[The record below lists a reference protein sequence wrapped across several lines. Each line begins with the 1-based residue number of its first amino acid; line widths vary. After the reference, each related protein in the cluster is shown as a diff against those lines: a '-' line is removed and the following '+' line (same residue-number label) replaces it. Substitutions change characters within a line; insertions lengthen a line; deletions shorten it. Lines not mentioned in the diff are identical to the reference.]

1 MSIITLTSD
10 LGNDSHYAAIVK
22 GVILSLYPSANLLDI
37 THNVASFDTMHA
49 AYVVKHSFSAFPEG
63 SIHIVAVDPEKGNSD
78 MGMVMSYA
86 NHYFVGPDN
95 GVMSLISDANEV
107 QCHRIENEGL
117 LNLNYPSSFRAA
129 RSFAPAAAFLASGG
143 TLQEIGEP
151 FEMQTLHWGAP
162 SYSDNCLR
170 GKVIHIDKFGN
181 AVTNIDKQGFLKLK
195 EDKRFEIFIRNVR
208 LQRIVNTYADV
219 GKADALAIFGENQ
232 FLEIAMREASAA
244 QLLGL
249 KVHDMITIEFR
260 GENGSY

>member
-22 GVILSLYPSANLLDI
+22 GVILSLYPSAKLLDI
-37 THNVASFDTMHA
+37 THNVGSFDTMHA
-49 AYVVKHSFSAFPEG
+49 AYVVKHSFSAFPDG

-95 GVMSLISDANEV
+95 GVMSLISDAHEV
-107 QCHRIENEGL
+107 VCHRIENEGL
-117 LNLNYPSSFRAA
+117 LNLKYPSSFRAA

-208 LQRIVNTYADV
+208 LKRIVNTYADV

-232 FLEIAMREASAA
+232 YLEIALREASAA

-260 GENGSY
+260 SENGSY

>member
-22 GVILSLYPSANLLDI
+22 GVILSLYPSARMLDI
-37 THNVASFDTMHA
+37 THNVASFDTMQA
-49 AYVVKHSFSAFPEG
+49 AYLVKHSFPAFPDG
-63 SIHIVAVDPEKGNSD
+63 SIHIVAVDPEKGSSQ

-95 GVMSLISDANEV
+95 GVMSLISDGNPDA
-107 QCHRIENEGL
+107 CHRIENEGL
-117 LNLNYPSSFRAA
+117 MNEKYPRSFRAA
-129 RSFAPAAAFLASGG
+129 RSFAPSAAFIASGG
-143 TLQEIGEP
+143 TLAEIGES

-181 AVTNIDKQGFLKLK
+181 AVTNINRSNFLKLK
-195 EDKRFEIFIRNVR
+195 EKKRFEIFIRNVR

-232 FLEIAMREASAA
+232 YLEIALREASAA

-249 KVHDMITIEFR
+249 KVHDMITIEFK
-260 GENGSY
+260 G